1 MTAPAIKQ
9 TEQEPDFYSNQSWM
23 ISEIVLAQQILARKI
38 NDLRAANDAR
48 SAVSQK
54 LHAEEVAR
62 ISEQLKACADIVVRK
77 SAEFLNRRPR

>member
-1 MTAPAIKQ
+1 MTSPAIKQ

-23 ISEIVLAQQILARKI
+23 ISEVVLAQQILARKI
-38 NDLRAANDAR
+38 NDLRTANDAR

-62 ISEQLKACADIVVRK
+62 IAEQLKACADIVVRK